1 MVNGQ
6 PMNPAES
13 YMNHN
18 GDTSGRLSGQ
28 KCQDVPDKVPT

>member
-13 YMNHN
+13 YMNH